1 MKKYF
6 KRNLKTLER
15 IFNFLDDFDR
25 QVSLGNDTLRP
36 IKICTEEVFTN
47 YIKYNRDTEN
57 DILIELT
64 REGASIIIRITDFDV
79 EPFDPLSIPPYNV
92 SAKTE
97 ERPVGGVGIHLLKK
111 YMDDI
116 RYEYTNKNSIITL
129 IKHSGEH
136 SAEHPHQRAK

>member
-6 KRNLKTLER
+6 KKNLKSLDR
-15 IFNFLDDFDR
+15 IFKFLDDFDR

-36 IKICTEEVFTN
+36 IKISTEEVFTN
-47 YIKYNRDTEN
+47 FIKYNRDTEN

-64 REGASIIIRITDFDV
+64 REGASIIIRITDFDA
-79 EPFDPLSIPPYNV
+79 EPFDPLSIPPYNE
-92 SAKTE
+92 SAKIE
-97 ERPVGGVGIHLLKK
+97 DRPVGGIGIHLLKK

-129 IKHSGEH
+129 IKHSGEN
-136 SAEHPHQRAK
+136 SAEHPHRRTK